1 MEICGVILAG
11 GQGTRAGGRDKA
23 LMRLGGRSL
32 LARAVERLSPQV
44 AALALNAN
52 GDPARFSGAGLPVV
66 PDTVPG
72 QPGPLAGI
80 LAGMDW
86 AAGRGGDA
94 IVTVAVD
101 TPFFPCDL
109 VPRLHLATET
119 AHAPIALATSHG
131 RPHPTFGL
139 WSVAL
144 REDLRAALAQGT
156 RRVRL
161 WAEAHGAVM
170 AEFPAGRIDPF
181 FNINTPEDLAQ
192 AEALLQAVN

>member
-86 AAGRGGDA
+86 VAGRGGDA

-131 RPHPTFGL
+131 RPHP
-139 WSVAL
+139 
-144 REDLRAALAQGT
+144 QGT